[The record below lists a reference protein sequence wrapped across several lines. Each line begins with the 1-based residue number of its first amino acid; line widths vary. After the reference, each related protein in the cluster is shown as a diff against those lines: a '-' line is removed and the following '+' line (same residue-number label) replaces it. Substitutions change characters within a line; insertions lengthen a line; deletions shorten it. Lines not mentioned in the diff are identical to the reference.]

1 MFDLGQELLYSYW
14 NCCFCCLFVCLF
26 CLVLVIC
33 DTWVVSGGVKRVGG
47 GCFAIQGGDN
57 AMVWVGI
64 QEESHALIAAER
76 VLMQAHIKLQS
87 RG

>member
-1 MFDLGQELLYSYW
+1 MCDLFGFS
-14 NCCFCCLFVCLF
+14 
-26 CLVLVIC
+26 
-33 DTWVVSGGVKRVGG
+33 DTWVVSGGVKLVGG
-47 GCFAIQGGDN
+47 GCFAIPGGDN